1 MTKKESKYGNDMLM
15 ISTYLGK
22 GNTFKMIP
30 VTDTCPYS
38 EVIYDPTTTLLVVI
52 SKIQKENF
60 HMTARLD
67 DDGNPIQAKKPKAN
81 GKTYK
86 EKEVIMRTFQEYYIP
101 EYKEQVAFLEAFG
114 VNHST
119 FDWKKH
125 LRDIDSEPALDL
137 ISKEKPAIV
146 DMAGREI

>member
-1 MTKKESKYGNDMLM
+1 MKKTDAYGKNMLM

-22 GNTFKMIP
+22 SNTFKMIP
-30 VTDTCPYS
+30 INQDCPYS

-67 DDGNPIQAKKPKAN
+67 EDGNPMKAKHAKAN

-86 EKEVIMRTFQEYYIP
+86 EKEVVMKTFQEYYIP
-101 EYKEQVAFLEAFG
+101 EYDEQVAFIESFG
-114 VNHST
+114 VNADS
-119 FDWKKH
+119 FNWGKH
-125 LRDIDSEPALDL
+125 LRNIDEEPALDL
-137 ISKEKPAIV
+137 LEKEKPALV
-146 DMAGREI
+146 NLQGKEL

>member
-1 MTKKESKYGNDMLM
+1 MTKKVTTYGKNMLM

-30 VTDTCPYS
+30 VTDDCPYS

-67 DDGNPIQAKKPKAN
+67 EDGNPMQSKKPKAN

-86 EKEVIMRTFQEYYIP
+86 EKEVVMKTFQEYYIP
-101 EYKEQVAFLEAFG
+101 EYDEQVAFIESFG
-114 VNHST
+114 VNADS
-119 FDWKKH
+119 FNWSKH
-125 LRDIDSEPALDL
+125 LRNIDSEPALDL
-137 ISKEKPAIV
+137 LKQEKPAIV
-146 DMAGREI
+146 DMAGKEM